1 MGKKVSEEVAAT
13 PLAASVSPAEFA
25 KIPLDFIIATP
36 LLSTIEAHR
45 VAATTT
51 LDFVNDLLNHEDGMK
66 NLTFKMNVRAREN
79 GEEKTVT
86 KEISVPLIT
95 LVKVPSL
102 NFDCLSVTFNYN
114 ISQVVREAQQ
124 KKSSAKL
131 EVGTKGLLK
140 GLLSASLV
148 GSVDHSRSVE
158 NTANRGGSLEVKI
171 HVSESGMPP
180 GLQKI
185 INALVENIEV
195 PVREPQPKLQTLS

>member
-1 MGKKVSEEVAAT
+1 
-13 PLAASVSPAEFA
+13 
-25 KIPLDFIIATP
+25 
-36 LLSTIEAHR
+36 
-45 VAATTT
+45 
-51 LDFVNDLLNHEDGMK
+51 VNDLLNHEDGMK

-140 GLLSASLV
+140 VFSALRS
-148 GSVDHSRSVE
+148 SV
-158 NTANRGGSLEVKI
+158 
-171 HVSESGMPP
+171 P
-180 GLQKI
+180 
-185 INALVENIEV
+185 
-195 PVREPQPKLQTLS
+195 